1 MVLSVL
7 DGSTLRTPHNIYV
20 LDGSTIRRVRQI
32 RALDGSNIRHPFTKT
47 DFFDFSG
54 TANTL
59 NPAVAEVYQYT
70 VSNAT
75 NSGTQTVYT
84 GYQTQH
90 SNTGT
95 RSATNHY
102 SWTNSG
108 NNPGSSTFGNSFNR
122 GNLNGGQ
129 TFQHRILS
137 GTMYVPNATPSN
149 TATFRM
155 NATFRHYRTSCVP
168 TGQQLGNSGL
178 FTGAYLANAATCNWF
193 TAPTTYST
201 NPYTFQGQT
210 GSSGVC
216 NGNYLY
222 DWRNY
227 GYSLSGYYPA
237 TLSGS
242 HGTITLPSAIN
253 YANAGFQWYA
263 AIHATAFGCYGT
275 TSGGTSNF
283 TATVNGQ
290 EYYTY
295 YTYTNHVSSSSS
307 TVNLGATF
315 SVSGAGW
322 SVGSTGFSTSNSAN
336 THAES
341 IRSSIASALPSGW
354 SVSRSNNVVTVT
366 APAASGNVNDMS
378 VSISNGSG
386 VNGGTNPSPG
396 NTSTVRPSSN
406 VSGSGSTTTQ
416 GSGQT
421 GNLTSATV
429 TSGGNS
435 TSVNLSNGASTDTA
449 GSEIANAM
457 NGLAD
462 TTATYDNSTNRMTV
476 VAPGDTSVSLTNPNT
491 LSVSKVSL

>member
-1 MVLSVL
+1 MVLSIL

-20 LDGSTIRRVRQI
+20 LDGSNVRRVRQI

-70 VSNAT
+70 VGNAT

-84 GYQTQH
+84 GYQVQNT
-90 SNTGT
+90 NTGT
-95 RSATNHY
+95 RSATNTY
-102 SWTNSG
+102 TFSNSG

-168 TGQQLGNSGL
+168 TGQQLGDCGL

-222 DWRNY
+222 DWRN
-227 GYSLSGYYPA
+227 
-237 TLSGS
+237 
-242 HGTITLPSAIN
+242 
-253 YANAGFQWYA
+253 
-263 AIHATAFGCYGT
+263 
-275 TSGGTSNF
+275 
-283 TATVNGQ
+283 
-290 EYYTY
+290 
-295 YTYTNHVSSSSS
+295 
-307 TVNLGATF
+307 
-315 SVSGAGW
+315 
-322 SVGSTGFSTSNSAN
+322 
-336 THAES
+336 
-341 IRSSIASALPSGW
+341 
-354 SVSRSNNVVTVT
+354 
-366 APAASGNVNDMS
+366 
-378 VSISNGSG
+378 
-386 VNGGTNPSPG
+386 
-396 NTSTVRPSSN
+396 
-406 VSGSGSTTTQ
+406 
-416 GSGQT
+416 
-421 GNLTSATV
+421 
-429 TSGGNS
+429 
-435 TSVNLSNGASTDTA
+435 
-449 GSEIANAM
+449 
-457 NGLAD
+457 
-462 TTATYDNSTNRMTV
+462 
-476 VAPGDTSVSLTNPNT
+476 
-491 LSVSKVSL
+491 

>member
-20 LDGSTIRRVRQI
+20 LDGSTVRRVRQI

-59 NPAVAEVYQYT
+59 NPAVSEVYQYT
-70 VSNAT
+70 IGNAT

-84 GYQTQH
+84 GYQQ

-95 RSATNHY
+95 RSATNTY

-149 TATFRM
+149 TATFRID
-155 NATFRHYRTSCVP
+155 ATFRHYRTNTVP
-168 TGQQLGNSGL
+168 TGQQLGNAGL

-201 NPYTFQGQT
+201 NPYTFQGIT

-216 NGNYLY
+216 NGSYLY

-227 GYSLSGYYPA
+227 GYTLSGYYPA

-263 AIHATAFGCYGT
+263 SIHATAFNAYGV
-275 TSGGTSNF
+275 TSGGTSQF
-283 TATVNGQ
+283 TAYVTGQ

-295 YTYTNHVSSSSS
+295 YTNHVSSSSS

-315 SVSGAGW
+315 SFSGAGF
-322 SVGSTGFSTSNSAN
+322 SGSGSFSTSNTAS
-336 THAES
+336 THAETL
-341 IRSSIASALPSGW
+341 RSSIAGQLPSGW
-354 SVSRSNNVVTVT
+354 SATRSNNTVTVT
-366 APAASGNVNDMS
+366 APASSGNVNDMS
-378 VSISNGSG
+378 VGISNGSG
-386 VNGGTNPSPG
+386 VNQGTNPSPG
-396 NTSTVRPSSN
+396 QTFTVRPASN

-416 GSGQT
+416 GQGQT
-421 GNLTSATV
+421 GNLTSATI

-435 TSVNLSNGASTDTA
+435 TSINLSNGASTDTA
-449 GSEIANAM
+449 GSEIASAM

-462 TTATYDNSTNRMTV
+462 TTATYDSGTNRMTV
-476 VAPGDTSVSLTNPNT
+476 VAPGDTSVSLSNANT
-491 LSVSKVSL
+491 LSISKVSL